1 MLPTYRA
8 ILRNGHLEWG
18 NEGGPVVSPD
28 QPIPVHVTLLAS
40 ESLPPVTGPAMAA
53 ALTDFA
59 ATGGPSCFD
68 DPVEWQQESRPDRD
82 LPGRGE

>member
-1 MLPTYRA
+1 MLPTYPA
-8 ILRNGHLEWG
+8 ILRNGQLEWG

-40 ESLPPVTGPAMAA
+40 ESLMPSTGPAMAA
-53 ALTDFA
+53 ALTAFA
-59 ATGGPSCFD
+59 AAGGPSCFA
-68 DPVEWQQESRPDRD
+68 DPVEWQQASRADRK